1 MRFPLGFSEKNGVTT
16 NQSLNGLETWESFFV
31 ARNSEKMVDKSQDV
45 NHDHIISKMRGL
57 NMMMLRYDEQTTTN
71 LLKSTGTSRYYVV
84 PSYRDLSLFLGKKN
98 KGL

>member
-57 NMMMLRYDEQTTTN
+57 NMMMLRYDGTN
-71 LLKSTGTSRYYVV
+71 NNKSQYYVV
-84 PSYRDLSLFLGKKN
+84 PSYRDLSLFFWEKTT